1 MAFDRAR
8 RHEMR
13 LLAASRLGFPALLAF
28 GRGAAPIR
36 RLPGLGW
43 VVGDPDTIR
52 QVLTDAEHF
61 TVAGEGIVGHLWA
74 QALGEWAYG
83 LLDGPAH
90 QALRAAGGRLRLPVE
105 GGPAEPGERAA
116 GDRPGLCA
124 GGGPVEPGERGD
136 RPGLCAG
143 GGAVEPG
150 AGAAGE
156 RPGLCAGGGA
166 AELVERAAGERL
178 REFSADLADGREVDV
193 ADLSRV
199 VVGRVVAALL
209 GLPLDGADAT
219 YRGIFAAGVEL
230 GALAAGST
238 GTRLP
243 AGTVTAAQAII
254 AGMTAG
260 RGRDGFA
267 SGPAGTLLGRAREL
281 GLAPREATALAALA
295 AVAGTQ
301 TTASAMAR
309 TVALLHD
316 TAEQHALIADPG
328 QLPAA
333 VREGLR
339 VTAPVLTRAVAL
351 PIIVAGRRLR
361 PGQRVLLLAHP
372 ADTAPGPFRLAPRE
386 GRDPAFGA
394 GRHYCLGAPLG
405 QAELTSLLAAAVEPA
420 RPWRVVDRRYGR
432 GALIPAYANLRIA
445 LV

>member
-13 LLAASRLGFPALLAF
+13 LLAASRMGFPALLAY
-28 GRGAAPIR
+28 GRGGAPIR

-43 VVGDPDTIR
+43 VVGDPETIR
-52 QVLTDAEHF
+52 EVLTDAEHF
-61 TVAGEGIVGHLWA
+61 TGVVGHLWA

-83 LLDGPAH
+83 LLDGPGH
-90 QALRAAGGRLRLPVE
+90 REPRLGLR
-105 GGPAEPGERAA
+105 
-116 GDRPGLCA
+116 GLFT
-124 GGGPVEPGERGD
+124 ED
-136 RPGLCAG
+136 S
-143 GGAVEPG
+143 
-150 AGAAGE
+150 
-156 RPGLCAGGGA
+156 A
-166 AELVERAAGERL
+166 AELVERAAGQRL
-178 REFSADLADGREVDV
+178 RQFSADLADGREVDV

-238 GTRLP
+238 GARLP

-254 AGMTAG
+254 TGMTAG
-260 RGRDGFA
+260 RGRDGVGLA
-267 SGPAGTLLGRAREL
+267 GAPAGTLLGRAREL
-281 GLAPREATALAALA
+281 GLAPREASALAGLLT
-295 AVAGTQ
+295 VAGTQ

-328 QLPAA
+328 RLPAA

-339 VTAPVLTRAVAL
+339 VTTPVPVITRAVAL
-351 PIIVAGRRLR
+351 PVTVAGRRLR
-361 PGQRVLLLAHP
+361 PGQRVLLLAHT
-372 ADTAPGPFRLAPRE
+372 ADTAPAPFRLDAGRE
-386 GRDPAFGA
+386 LAFGA
-394 GRHYCLGAPLG
+394 GRHHCLGAPLG
-405 QAELTSLLAAAVEPA
+405 RAELTSLLAAAVEPA
-420 RPWRVVDRRYGR
+420 RPWRVVHRRYGR

-445 LV
+445 LR